1 MSGSIAAASA
11 NAATST
17 AQSPKLAGDFNT
29 FLTLLTTQIKN
40 QTPTDPLDVNQMTN
54 QLVQFASVEQQI
66 AMNQNLQSLV
76 SLEQASQLTA
86 SAPLIGRKVE
96 VDATQISLQSGSG
109 ALKLPAAGSS
119 QTAQVTIRG
128 SGNQIIRQETVQLGS
143 GPTTWSWNGL
153 NGSGV
158 TMPDGAYNASVTG
171 IGAGGKTEA
180 LPFTSLATVTGAERV
195 NGQLQLLMGQLRAGF
210 DKLRSVSSS
219 SGS

>member
-1 MSGSIAAASA
+1 MSGSIAALSA
-11 NAATST
+11 NAATNT
-17 AQSPKLAGDFNT
+17 AQTPSLAGDFNT

-66 AMNQNLQSLV
+66 AMNQNLKSLV

-96 VDATQISLQSGSG
+96 VDTTQISLQSGSG
-109 ALKLPAAGSS
+109 ALKLPPAGSS
-119 QTAQVTIRG
+119 QTAQITIRG
-128 SGNQIIRQETVQLGS
+128 TNNQIVRQETIQLGS
-143 GPTTWSWNGL
+143 APTTWSWDGL

-180 LPFTSLATVTGAERV
+180 LPFTSLATVTGAERA
-195 NGQLQLLMGQLRAGF
+195 NGELQLLMGQMRAGF
-210 DKLRSVSSS
+210 DKLRSVSA
-219 SGS
+219 GN